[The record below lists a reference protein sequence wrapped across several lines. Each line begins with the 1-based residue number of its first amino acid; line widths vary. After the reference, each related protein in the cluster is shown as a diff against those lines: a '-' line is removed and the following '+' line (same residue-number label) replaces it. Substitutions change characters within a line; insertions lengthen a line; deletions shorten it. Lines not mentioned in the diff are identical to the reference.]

1 MAKKDKRPDFRPR
14 RATRAHKFRVWVER
28 GILGV
33 MMTMVAWVVE
43 RRLLKVLKSGTS
55 SRKALE
61 KAEQEEQQR
70 TRTRIRP
77 EAGVGT
83 TAGTGTGATTGS
95 DSKGSGTA

>member
-1 MAKKDKRPDFRPR
+1 MAKDKRPDFRPR
-14 RATRAHKFRVWVER
+14 KATRRHKFRVWVER

-61 KAEQEEQQR
+61 KSEKEEQQR
-70 TRTRIRP
+70 SRTRIRP
-77 EAGVGT
+77 EAGVGSSSGPGT
-83 TAGTGTGATTGS
+83 DGTGTS
-95 DSKGSGTA
+95 